1 MDSSPTN
8 FIPTRA
14 QTLDVLRHI
23 GTHRPLLMLPG
34 DDCGFGTLWVLDGQQ
49 VPPAIAKYLMR
60 SGFVADAGATGLGA
74 RMLTLTDSGK
84 RFRDNG
90 VRWWKNL
97 GYLQRLKITI
107 FG

>member
-14 QTLDVLRHI
+14 QTLEVLRHI

-34 DDCGFGTLWVLDGQQ
+34 DDHGFGTLWVLDGQQ
-49 VPPAIAKYLMR
+49 VPPVIAKYLMR
-60 SGFVADAGATGLGA
+60 SGFVADAGTTGFGA

-84 RFRDNG
+84 HFRDNG

-97 GYLQRLKITI
+97 GFFQRLKITI
-107 FG
+107 LG

>member
-60 SGFVADAGATGLGA
+60 SGFVADAGATGFGALGELLADRTVDQRCGNA
-74 RMLTLTDSGK
+74 RVDAA
-84 RFRDNG
+84 R
-90 VRWWKNL
+90 
-97 GYLQRLKITI
+97 
-107 FG
+107 